1 MKYSQQVFHFNLIPA
16 SILIKPLYMNAPKE
30 YKDFIGSVKERIRN
44 AQYAALKAVNKE
56 LVGLYWDIGKMISE
70 KQKELGWGK
79 SVVETIA
86 KDLSKEFPEQ
96 RGFST
101 TNIWLMVQ
109 FYIEYEQYINL
120 QSLIGEIGWTH
131 NIRIFTKCK
140 TPQER
145 QFYISA
151 TQKFGWTTR
160 VLEHQIEN
168 KTYDKYLH
176 NQTNYDNLP
185 ASRFQ
190 DQRNLAIKDHYTFDF
205 IELSEKHT
213 EHELERSLVRNM
225 QQFLI
230 EVGSDFTFLGNQYR
244 IILGDEEFYID
255 MLLFH
260 RDLQCLVA
268 IELKTGNYKPE
279 YKGKMEFYLNVLND
293 FYRKPHE
300 NEAIGIIICKSKSR
314 LTVEY
319 SLKKTQNS
327 IGIASY
333 STGPELPEHYK
344 KSLPTAEQIERRL
357 SVG

>member
-1 MKYSQQVFHFNLIPA
+1 MD
-16 SILIKPLYMNAPKE
+16 APKE

-79 SVVETIA
+79 SVVETIT
-86 KDLSKEFPEQ
+86 KDLSTEFPEQ

-109 FYIEYEQYINL
+109 FYIEYEQHINL

-145 QFYISA
+145 QFYIVA

-160 VLEHQIEN
+160 VLEHQIDN
-168 KTYDKYLH
+168 KTYEKYLL
-176 NQTNYDNLP
+176 NQTNYDDLL
-185 ASRFQ
+185 ADKFQ
-190 DQRNLAIKDHYTFDF
+190 HQKTLAVKDHYTFDF
-205 IELSEKHT
+205 LELSEKHS
-213 EHELERSLVRNM
+213 ERELEEGLIRNM
-225 QQFLI
+225 QQFLL
-230 EVGSDFTFLGNQYR
+230 EFGGDYSYMGSQFRITLGS
-244 IILGDEEFYID
+244 EEFYID
-255 MLLFH
+255 LLLFH

-300 NEAIGIIICKSKSR
+300 KEAIGIIICKNKSR

-319 SLKKTQNS
+319 SLKNTKNP

-333 STGPELPEHYK
+333 STGPELPEYYE
-344 KSLPTAEQIERRL
+344 KSLPSVEQIERGLGGLDL
-357 SVG
+357 SGF